1 MSCDRF
7 DIEDR
12 YVDIDLL
19 SDEALAKAICDLDY
33 WNPDLNLEL
42 VRRADKIEPGLF
54 ERYME
59 AEAED
64 AERIVENAADIL
76 HVEIY

>member
-7 DIEDR
+7 DIKDR

-42 VRRADKIEPGLF
+42 VRRADKIEPGLLKRYEEEEAF
-54 ERYME
+54 EP
-59 AEAED
+59 
-64 AERIVENAADIL
+64 IVEKAAEIL
-76 HVEIY
+76 NVEIYR